1 MWERRKIRIWKY
13 ILFVFFWVSKY
24 KFSVFENNK
33 FLFDN
38 IEMFMVNVKIINRFF
53 LEVNVDILE

>member
-13 ILFVFFWVSKY
+13 ILFVFFRVSKY